1 MNFMFNSYP
10 DLSMFSLKT
19 LLIDQAPVACL
30 SIDGKDYSITAL
42 CQRVNSPALPDSV
55 LDLLAQW
62 ETHLPKL
69 KSLAE
74 QATAHTDLILSEA
87 NATLPPV
94 LYPGKILCAGANY
107 YDHLQE
113 MGVPAEKKDQR
124 LFFFFKPARQAAI
137 GDGQC
142 AAIPKNCQKYDWE
155 IELAM
160 VIGKTA
166 KDLTL
171 ENAMEHV
178 AGYTIAIDLSARDFA
193 RAPEQFYKFDWVAA
207 KANDASCPIGPAL
220 IPACFVSDPQD
231 LDLKLEL
238 NGQIKQEAN
247 TSGMIFDLR
256 EQLVRL
262 TEIMT
267 LEPGDIVLTG
277 TPAGVGAARGEF
289 LAPGDQLHAHISG
302 LGTLNTTIA

>member
-1 MNFMFNSYP
+1 
-10 DLSMFSLKT
+10 MFSLKT
-19 LLIDQAPVACL
+19 LQLNQAPVACL
-30 SIDGKDYSITAL
+30 SVNEQDYSIAAL
-42 CQRVNSPALPDSV
+42 SQRVNGSSLGDSV
-55 LDLLAQW
+55 FGLLQHWDQNLPLLA
-62 ETHLPKL
+62 KL
-69 KSLAE
+69 AK
-74 QATAHTDLILSEA
+74 QVDAHTDLIIRQA
-87 NATLPPV
+87 QATLPPV

-113 MGVPAEKKDQR
+113 MSVPAEKKDQR
-124 LFFFFKPARQAAI
+124 LFFFFKPARQAAL
-137 GDGQC
+137 GDGQH
-142 AAIPKNCQKYDWE
+142 APIPKNCQKYDWE

-171 ENAMEHV
+171 ETAMEHV

-220 IPACFVSDPQD
+220 VPACFVKDPQN
-231 LDLKLEL
+231 LDLKLTL

-289 LAPGDQLHAHISG
+289 LAPGDQLQAHISG
-302 LGTLNTTIA
+302 LGSLSTTIA

>member
-19 LLIDQAPVACL
+19 LLIHQAPVACL
-30 SIDGKDYSITAL
+30 SIDGKDYSIAAL
-42 CQRVNSPALPDSV
+42 CQRLNAPALPDSV
-55 LDLLAQW
+55 FDLLAQW
-62 ETHLPKL
+62 ETNLPKL

-74 QATAHTDLILSEA
+74 QATAHTDLVLSETA
-87 NATLPPV
+87 ATLPPV

-137 GDGQC
+137 GDGQH
-142 AAIPKNCQKYDWE
+142 APIPKNCQKYDWE

-220 IPACFVSDPQD
+220 IPACFVKDPQN

-238 NGQIKQEAN
+238 NGQLKQDAN

-277 TPAGVGAARGEF
+277 TPSGVGAARGEF
-289 LAPGDQLHAHISG
+289 LTPGDQLYAHISG
-302 LGTLNTTIA
+302 LGTLSTTIA

>member
-1 MNFMFNSYP
+1 
-10 DLSMFSLKT
+10 MFSLKT
-19 LLIDQAPVACL
+19 LLVDQVTLACL
-30 SIDGKDYSITAL
+30 SVDGKDYSITAL
-42 CQRVNSPALPDSV
+42 CQRLNAPALPNSV
-55 LDLLAQW
+55 FELLANW
-62 ETHLPKL
+62 DENLSKLSHL
-69 KSLAE
+69 AG
-74 QATAHTDLILSEA
+74 QAAAHPDLIL
-87 NATLPPV
+87 NGCDATLPPI

-124 LFFFFKPARQAAI
+124 LFFFFKPVRQAAI
-137 GDGQC
+137 GDGQF
-142 AAIPKNCQKYDWE
+142 APIPKNCQKYDWE

-160 VIGKTA
+160 VIGKHA
-166 KDLTL
+166 KNLSLD
-171 ENAMEHV
+171 NAMEHV

-220 IPACFVSDPQD
+220 VPACFVDDPQN
-231 LDLKLEL
+231 LSLQLEL
-238 NGQIKQEAN
+238 NGQIKQDAN

-262 TEIMT
+262 SEIMT
-267 LEPGDIVLTG
+267 LEPGDVVLTG

-289 LAPGDQLHAHISG
+289 LAPGDQLRAHISG
-302 LGTLNTTIA
+302 LGTLHTTIA

>member
-10 DLSMFSLKT
+10 DLPMFSLKT
-19 LLIDQAPVACL
+19 LLIHQAPVACL
-30 SIDGKDYSITAL
+30 SINGKDYSIAAL
-42 CQRVNSPALPDSV
+42 CQRLNAPALPDSV
-55 LDLLAQW
+55 FDLLAQW
-62 ETHLPKL
+62 ETNLPKL
-69 KSLAE
+69 KNLAE
-74 QATAHTDLILSEA
+74 QATAHTDLVLSKA
-87 NATLPPV
+87 DATLPPV

-137 GDGQC
+137 GDGQH
-142 AAIPKNCQKYDWE
+142 APIPKNCQKYDWE

-220 IPACFVSDPQD
+220 IPACFVKDPQN

-238 NGQIKQEAN
+238 DGQLKQDAN

-289 LAPGDQLHAHISG
+289 LAPGDQLYAHISG
-302 LGTLNTTIA
+302 LGTLSTTIA

>member
-1 MNFMFNSYP
+1 MNFMFNSYS
-10 DLSMFSLKT
+10 DFSMFSLKT
-19 LLIDQAPVACL
+19 LLINQAPVACL
-30 SIDGKDYSITAL
+30 SVDGKDYSIAAL
-42 CQRVNSPALPDSV
+42 CQRLNAATLPDSV
-55 LDLLAQW
+55 FELLEHW
-62 ETHLPKL
+62 DDNLPKL
-69 KSLAE
+69 QALTE
-74 QATAHTDLILSEA
+74 QATAQTDLVLIDTD
-87 NATLPPV
+87 ATLPPV

-113 MGVPAEKKDQR
+113 MNVPAEKKDQR
-124 LFFFFKPARQAAI
+124 LFFFFKPARQATI
-137 GDGQC
+137 GDGQH

-160 VIGKTA
+160 VIGKKA

-220 IPACFVSDPQD
+220 IPACFVSDPQN
-231 LDLKLEL
+231 LDMRLEL
-238 NGQIKQEAN
+238 NGQIKQDAN

-267 LEPGDIVLTG
+267 LEPGDVVLTG

-289 LAPGDQLHAHISG
+289 LAPGDQLRAHISG
-302 LGTLNTTIA
+302 LGTLHTTIA

>member
-1 MNFMFNSYP
+1 MGFMLNSHRIFP
-10 DLSMFSLKT
+10 MFSLKT
-19 LLIDQAPVACL
+19 LLVNQAPLACL
-30 SIDGKDYSITAL
+30 SVDGKDYSITAL
-42 CQRVNSPALPDSV
+42 SQRLGVPQLADSV
-55 LDLLAQW
+55 FDLLTQW
-62 ETHLPKL
+62 EQNLPKL
-69 KSLAE
+69 AALAE
-74 QATAHTDLILSEA
+74 QAAAQTDLALSVTD
-87 NATLPPV
+87 ATLPPV

-124 LFFFFKPARQAAI
+124 LFFFFKPVRQAAI
-137 GDGQC
+137 GDGQH
-142 AAIPKNCQKYDWE
+142 APIPKNCQKYDWE

-160 VIGKTA
+160 VIGKQA

-171 ENAMEHV
+171 DNAMEHV

-220 IPACFVSDPQD
+220 VPACFVKEPQN
-231 LDLKLEL
+231 LNMTLEL
-238 NGQIKQEAN
+238 NGQIKQDAN

-267 LEPGDIVLTG
+267 LEPGDVVLTG
-277 TPAGVGAARGEF
+277 TPAGVGAASGHF
-289 LAPGDQLHAHISG
+289 LAPGDQLRAHISG
-302 LGTLNTTIA
+302 LGTLHTTIT